1 MSPTVY
7 VIDDDDASREG
18 VALLLETEG
27 HRVRHFADAESF
39 LAAREPEIPGCL
51 VLDQRMPG
59 MNGTDL
65 QAELAR
71 RQVRMPIIF
80 LSAFG
85 DVPTTVRA
93 MQGGALDFLAKPVN
107 GPDLLRR
114 IPAAL
119 ALATRWRA
127 EDTVRQ
133 QVAERLATLT
143 AREKQVLTLA
153 MAGRSN
159 KEIGEALGISTRTV
173 EVHRSHVMLKLG
185 VSSLLEMNQWL
196 SRAALPLSEI
206 LELPVQAR

>member
-93 MQGGALDFLAKPVN
+93 MQGGPSISSPN
-107 GPDLLRR
+107 RSTGPTCCAVSRPPWPSPPDGGPR
-114 IPAAL
+114 IPSANK
-119 ALATRWRA
+119 WRS
-127 EDTVRQ
+127 
-133 QVAERLATLT
+133 
-143 AREKQVLTLA
+143 
-153 MAGRSN
+153 G
-159 KEIGEALGISTRTV
+159 
-173 EVHRSHVMLKLG
+173 
-185 VSSLLEMNQWL
+185 W
-196 SRAALPLSEI
+196 P
-206 LELPVQAR
+206 P